1 MSLELAKIILY
12 FLSGG
17 FLVFLA
23 ITITRDNFGY
33 RLNRM
38 TGAMLACAGLG
49 PLFMALGAIAEQGLA
64 PGMRLDQISFY
75 NIHYIWELF
84 FPCLLVFSWIY
95 PIDRFRSFKHPR
107 MAYLVFIPQ
116 ITHVIII
123 LFFPEFTKLLSII
136 EIDPTQEGVA
146 AIVLK
151 PIARLFSWILLLA
164 SYVRTNH
171 EVIFGAFN
179 LIYVFSAIFFL
190 ETGRPLVTS
199 PRLKKQTEVVLWGTR
214 FGLGLFVIAQLGATV
229 LPYELPAGLT
239 SVLILVAMLTGAGF
253 FIFATIRHQFLDVRL
268 VFRQSFVYT
277 ITSAILV
284 GTYIVMVLQSR
295 RFLDPIFGEQAELV
309 SYVFIVFI
317 LLLFQPINNWID
329 NIIRA
334 LFMRTRTDPRNVM
347 GRFSRQLIS
356 QFDPGQLRKIISE
369 ILKTSLLVGQ
379 VYFVLFDDEVEEYAL
394 LPGEDVPHREVIG
407 RDDLMLR
414 AINLL
419 DRPTDM
425 STLSDYMEN
434 SKLGALL
441 EKNKV
446 RLVLPMKDSQHLL
459 GFLALTDKITG
470 YRYSS
475 EDLNLLGVLSN
486 QMVSAL
492 TNARL
497 YVESLERIRL
507 QEEVTMARQIQLD
520 LLPSAPPILSCTEI
534 HAQSTPSR
542 TIGGD
547 FYDFI
552 DLGDDRVGV
561 VIADASGKG
570 MPAALMIAQTQ
581 AMIRSELHNGNS
593 ISTMLANVNQQIV
606 QATSSEKYVTLF
618 YGELNTRTH
627 EFSYANAGHNCPLL
641 VRSCGDVEFL
651 QKGGPIIGA
660 LPGMQ
665 YEESTVKLETDDLL
679 FLFTDGLSEAM
690 NEREEEYTE
699 ERICEFIVSH
709 RDHDPES
716 ILRSIVEDV
725 RTHDPST
732 PPQDDTTI
740 IALKMNNGLEPHV

>member
-33 RLNRM
+33 RLNRI

-49 PLFMALGAIAEQGLA
+49 PLFMALGSIAEQGLA
-64 PGMRLDQISFY
+64 PGARLDQISLF
-75 NIHYIWELF
+75 NIHYVWELF
-84 FPCLLVFSWIY
+84 FPCLLIFSWIY
-95 PIDRFRSFKHPR
+95 PIDRFRDFRHPR
-107 MAYLVFIPQ
+107 LLYLVFIPQ
-116 ITHVIII
+116 IIHTIII
-123 LFFPEFTKLLSII
+123 LFFPEFTKLLTIV
-136 EIDPTQEGVA
+136 EIDPTQEGMA
-146 AIVLK
+146 AIILK
-151 PIARLFSWILLLA
+151 PISKLFSWILLLA

-179 LIYVFSAIFFL
+179 LIYVFLALFFL

-199 PRLKKQTEVVLWGTR
+199 PRLMKQTAVVLWGTR

-229 LPYELPAGLT
+229 LPYELPPGLT
-239 SVLILVAMLTGAGF
+239 SIMMLVAMLTGAGF

-268 VFRQSFVYT
+268 IFRQSFVYT
-277 ITSAILV
+277 ITSALLV
-284 GTYIVMVLQSR
+284 GTYIVLVVQSQQI
-295 RFLDPIFGEQAELV
+295 LDPIFGEQAELV

-329 NIIRA
+329 NLIRA
-334 LFMRTRTDPRNVM
+334 LFIRTRTDPRNVM
-347 GRFSRQLIS
+347 QRFSRQLIS
-356 QFDPGQLRKIISE
+356 QFDPAQLRKIISE
-369 ILKTSLLVGQ
+369 TLKTSLLVGQ

-394 LPGEDVPHREVIG
+394 LPGEDVPRREVIG

-419 DRPTDM
+419 DRPTEM
-425 STLSDYMEN
+425 TALADYMED
-434 SKLGALL
+434 SKLGTLL

-507 QEEVTMARQIQLD
+507 QEEVSMARQIQLD
-520 LLPSAPPILSCTEI
+520 LLPSSPPILECSQI
-534 HAQSTPSR
+534 YAQSTPSR

-552 DLGDDRVGV
+552 ELDDSRIGV

-581 AMIRSELHNGNS
+581 AMIRSELNNGNS
-593 ISTMLANVNQQIV
+593 IATMLANVNQQIV
-606 QATSSEKYVTLF
+606 KSTSSEKYVTLF
-618 YGELNTRTH
+618 YGELNTKTH
-627 EFSYANAGHNCPLL
+627 EFSYANAGHNYPML
-641 VRSCGDVEFL
+641 VRSSGEVELL
-651 QKGGPIIGA
+651 QEGGPIIGA
-660 LPGMQ
+660 LPGLH
-665 YEESTVKLETDDLL
+665 YEEATVQLEKDDLL

-690 NEREEEYTE
+690 NENDEEYTE
-699 ERICEFIVSH
+699 ERICKFIVSH
-709 RDHDPES
+709 REHDPQS
-716 ILRSIVEDV
+716 ILQNIVADV

-740 IALKMNNGLEPHV
+740 IALKMNNGLEPHA